1 MLAEI
6 NKNGTKRGFSCVT
19 YNAGGMRHY
28 RNGVLFGGFTWG
40 AAMHINQLKMQHAY
54 GNHVKSKYIDYNYK
68 KHIYYEILAL
78 LLANRQVFI

>member
-1 MLAEI
+1 M
-6 NKNGTKRGFSCVT
+6 
-19 YNAGGMRHY
+19 
-28 RNGVLFGGFTWG
+28 G

-54 GNHVKSKYIDYNYK
+54 GNHVKSKYYE